1 MRRKK
6 RTGILTFLVFLIFVF
21 SMVVWASDG
30 IEEERMDTE
39 DTETERVIQESES
52 RESQIQEESECIASE
67 AFTENDVETETGI
80 EDSYVYDG
88 EVFSEVNEYS
98 ARAVTKGKIDYTYW
112 AIHQGAGFGNILE
125 DGRDL
130 DHIGCIMLK
139 VGNTWKTAY
148 CVHHNA
154 DLKGGHEY
162 ADTASYL
169 TDSNKKRLTGLA
181 LYYGF
186 RFSGWNPDKKTV
198 PGDSDKGKYTAT
210 QVMIW
215 MIERGWY
222 TYDANT
228 YAFQLNTKAIN
239 AAKKICDKSDQSPA
253 GSSYD
258 YFKTIYSKMQTFGT
272 VPSFTYRSENSA
284 QVRNM
289 GYDFQTNQYVLKLTD
304 TNNVLSMYDVSEV
317 PNGVTAQ
324 KTGNTLNLYSSV
336 PITSAGVIK
345 LSKKAFKAEN
355 AVTVW
360 SDQTISGYQQI
371 GTYKEPETADLN
383 TYLKIT
389 AQSVTM
395 TAEKVWND
403 SDNIYGKRPSELMV
417 DLYRGQS
424 KGDKAVLVKTIILN
438 AENEWQFTVSDLP
451 QKDSAGGHIYYMFT
465 EREAAGYTAETAE
478 SAAGTRHWKFTFT
491 NTLNIGHLQL
501 LKKSSDEALTGG
513 NPCYTLLNAEYGVYT
528 DRNCTN
534 SVGDLITDESGWS
547 NTLTS
552 LAAGTY
558 YVKERKKPSGYRTD
572 ETVHEVMI
580 NKGETT
586 VITLTDEPITSWGQ
600 FRIEK
605 SASDGAAVSDTIP
618 LTGAEFT
625 IDYYGEAGVT
635 KENISDKVPLKTWVV
650 AVKKTFDGQNTLY
663 KAELE
668 DTYLIAEKSDELF
681 RDRMGRVVLP
691 LGTIA
696 IRETKAAEGYL
707 LHGYVDDADGR
718 RLNNYPG
725 ESVIINLADDGESA
739 SFWGEDGLKY
749 SNPVLRVTNE
759 LHKCSIQ
766 IMKSSADA
774 KPLENVIFG
783 LYDERRQKI
792 MESQTSQDGRI
803 IFSGLLPGKY
813 WLKEE
818 KTGNGQQL
826 LKEPME
832 IVLPMVL
839 TEQDVEKLKIDKSQL
854 VYDENQQV
862 FKMYDRIFE
871 ISNSGN
877 LVLPMTGGDGLGLS
891 DILFLAAALLLMI
904 GVCLFVYR
912 KGKTTAQ

>member
-30 IEEERMDTE
+30 IEGERMDTE

-52 RESQIQEESECIASE
+52 RESQIQEESEGIAGE

-88 EVFSEVNEYS
+88 EIFSEVNEYS

-130 DHIGCIMLK
+130 DHVGCIMLK

-239 AAKKICDKSDQSPA
+239 AAKKICDKSDQSPV

-258 YFKTIYSKMQTFGT
+258 YFKTIYSKMQTFGA

-336 PITSAGVIK
+336 PITSADVIK
-345 LSKKAFKAEN
+345 LSKKSFKAET

-424 KGDKAVLVKTIILN
+424 KGDKAVLVKTVILN

-465 EREAAGYTAETAE
+465 EREAAGYTAETTE
-478 SAAGTRHWKFTFT
+478 STAGTRHWKFTFT
-491 NTLNIGHLQL
+491 NTLNSGHLQL

-534 SVGDLITDESGWS
+534 SVGDLITGESGWS

-552 LAAGTY
+552 LATGTY

-572 ETVHEVMI
+572 DAVHEVVI
-580 NKGETT
+580 NEGETT

-605 SASDGAAVSDTIP
+605 SAPDGASVSDTIP

-625 IDYYGEAGVT
+625 IDYYGETGVT

-650 AVKKTFDGQNTLY
+650 AVKKTFDGQNTSY

-681 RDRMGRVVLP
+681 RDRTGKAVLP

-707 LHGYVDDADGR
+707 LQGYVDDADGR

-725 ESVIINLADDGESA
+725 ESVIINLADRSEEHTSEVHR
-739 SFWGEDGLKY
+739 FW
-749 SNPVLRVTNE
+749 
-759 LHKCSIQ
+759 
-766 IMKSSADA
+766 
-774 KPLENVIFG
+774 
-783 LYDERRQKI
+783 
-792 MESQTSQDGRI
+792 
-803 IFSGLLPGKY
+803 
-813 WLKEE
+813 E
-818 KTGNGQQL
+818 KT
-826 LKEPME
+826 
-832 IVLPMVL
+832 
-839 TEQDVEKLKIDKSQL
+839 D
-854 VYDENQQV
+854 
-862 FKMYDRIFE
+862 
-871 ISNSGN
+871 
-877 LVLPMTGGDGLGLS
+877 
-891 DILFLAAALLLMI
+891 
-904 GVCLFVYR
+904 
-912 KGKTTAQ
+912 

>member
-30 IEEERMDTE
+30 IEGERMDTE
-39 DTETERVIQESES
+39 DTETERVIRESED
-52 RESQIQEESECIASE
+52 RESQIQEEFEGIAGE
-67 AFTENDVETETGI
+67 TFTENDVETETGI

-130 DHIGCIMLK
+130 DHVGCIMLK

-239 AAKKICDKSDQSPA
+239 AAKKICDKSDQSPV

-324 KTGNTLNLYSSV
+324 KTGNTLNLYSSI

-345 LSKKAFKAEN
+345 LSKKSFKAEN

-424 KGDKAVLVKTIILN
+424 KGDKAVLVKTVILN

-465 EREAAGYTAETAE
+465 ERETAGYTAETTE
-478 SAAGTRHWKFTFT
+478 STAGTRHWKFTFT
-491 NTLNIGHLQL
+491 NTLNSGHLQL

-534 SVGDLITDESGWS
+534 SVGDLITGESGWS

-572 ETVHEVMI
+572 DAVHEVMI
-580 NKGETT
+580 NEGETT
-586 VITLTDEPITSWGQ
+586 VITLTDEPIISWGQ

-605 SASDGAAVSDTIP
+605 SALDGASVSDTIP

-625 IDYYGEAGVT
+625 IDYYRETGVT

-650 AVKKTFDGQNTLY
+650 AVKKTFDGQNTSY

-681 RDRMGRVVLP
+681 RDRMGKAVLP

-707 LHGYVDDADGR
+707 LQGYVDDADGR

-739 SFWGEDGLKY
+739 SFLGEDGLKY
-749 SNPVLRVTNE
+749 SNPVFRVTNE

-766 IMKSSADA
+766 IMKSSADG

-783 LYDERRQKI
+783 LYDESRQKI
-792 MESQTSQDGRI
+792 LESQTSQDGRI
-803 IFSGLLPGKY
+803 IFSELLPGKY

-862 FKMYDRIFE
+862 FKLYDRIFE
-871 ISNSGN
+871 ISNAGN
-877 LVLPMTGGDGLGLS
+877 LVLPMTGGDGLVLP
-891 DILFLAAALLLMI
+891 DILFLAAALLLI

-912 KGKTTAQ
+912 KGKTTAR

>member
-30 IEEERMDTE
+30 IEGERMDTE
-39 DTETERVIQESES
+39 DTETERVIRESED
-52 RESQIQEESECIASE
+52 RESQIQEESEGIAGE
-67 AFTENDVETETGI
+67 TFTENDVETETGI

-130 DHIGCIMLK
+130 DHVGCIMLK

-239 AAKKICDKSDQSPA
+239 AAKKICDKSDQSPV

-317 PNGVTAQ
+317 PNGVTAK

-345 LSKKAFKAEN
+345 LSKKSFKAEN

-371 GTYKEPETADLN
+371 GTYKEPETTDMN

-424 KGDKAVLVKTIILN
+424 KGDKAVLVKTVILN

-465 EREAAGYTAETAE
+465 ERETAGYTAETTE
-478 SAAGTRHWKFTFT
+478 STAGTRHWKFTFT
-491 NTLNIGHLQL
+491 NTLNSGHLQL

-534 SVGDLITDESGWS
+534 SVGDLITGESGWS

-572 ETVHEVMI
+572 DAVHEVMI
-580 NKGETT
+580 NEGETT
-586 VITLTDEPITSWGQ
+586 VITLTDEPIISWGQ

-605 SASDGAAVSDTIP
+605 SALDGASVSDTIP

-625 IDYYGEAGVT
+625 IDYYRETGVT

-650 AVKKTFDGQNTLY
+650 AVKKTFDGQNTSY

-681 RDRMGRVVLP
+681 RDRMGKAVLP

-707 LHGYVDDADGR
+707 LQGYVDDADGR

-739 SFWGEDGLKY
+739 SFFGEDGLKY
-749 SNPVLRVTNE
+749 SNPVFRVTNE

-766 IMKSSADA
+766 IMKSSADG

-783 LYDERRQKI
+783 LYDESRQKI
-792 MESQTSQDGRI
+792 LESQTSQDGRI

-862 FKMYDRIFE
+862 FKLYDRIFE
-871 ISNSGN
+871 ISNAGN
-877 LVLPMTGGDGLGLS
+877 LVLPMTGGDGLVLP
-891 DILFLAAALLLMI
+891 DILFLAAALLLI

-912 KGKTTAQ
+912 KGKTTAR

>member
-30 IEEERMDTE
+30 IEGERMDTE

-52 RESQIQEESECIASE
+52 RESQIQEESESIAGE
-67 AFTENDVETETGI
+67 AFMENDVETETGI

-130 DHIGCIMLK
+130 DHVGCIMLK

-403 SDNIYGKRPSELMV
+403 SDNIYGKRPSELVV

-424 KGDKAVLVKTIILN
+424 KGDKAALVKTVILN
-438 AENEWQFTVSDLP
+438 AENAWQFTVSDLP

-465 EREAAGYTAETAE
+465 ERETAGYTAETAE

-605 SASDGAAVSDTIP
+605 SASDGASVSDIIP
-618 LTGAEFT
+618 LIGAEFT
-625 IDYYGEAGVT
+625 IDYYGETGVT

-681 RDRMGRVVLP
+681 RDRMGKVVLP

-707 LHGYVDDADGR
+707 LQGYVDDADGR

-766 IMKSSADA
+766 IMKSSAEA

>member
-30 IEEERMDTE
+30 IEGERMDTE
-39 DTETERVIQESES
+39 DTETERVIQESEG
-52 RESQIQEESECIASE
+52 RESQIQEESEGIAGE
-67 AFTENDVETETGI
+67 TFTENDVETETGI

-130 DHIGCIMLK
+130 DHVGCIMLK

-239 AAKKICDKSDQSPA
+239 AAKKICDKSDQSPV

-317 PNGVTAQ
+317 PKGVTAQ

-345 LSKKAFKAEN
+345 LSKKSFKAEK

-424 KGDKAVLVKTIILN
+424 KGDKAVLVKTVILN

-465 EREAAGYTAETAE
+465 ERETAGYTAETTE
-478 SAAGTRHWKFTFT
+478 STAGTRHWKFTFT
-491 NTLNIGHLQL
+491 NTLNSGHLQL

-534 SVGDLITDESGWS
+534 SVGDLITGESGWS

-572 ETVHEVMI
+572 DAVHEVMI
-580 NKGETT
+580 NEGETT
-586 VITLTDEPITSWGQ
+586 VITLTDEPIISWGQ

-605 SASDGAAVSDTIP
+605 SALDGASVSDTIP

-625 IDYYGEAGVT
+625 IDYYRETGVT

-650 AVKKTFDGQNTLY
+650 AVKKTFDGQNTSY

-681 RDRMGRVVLP
+681 RDRMGKAVLP

-707 LHGYVDDADGR
+707 LQGYVDDADGR

-739 SFWGEDGLKY
+739 SFLGEDGLKY
-749 SNPVLRVTNE
+749 SNPVFRVTNE

-766 IMKSSADA
+766 IMKSSADG

-783 LYDERRQKI
+783 LYDESRQKI
-792 MESQTSQDGRI
+792 LESQTSQDGRI

-862 FKMYDRIFE
+862 FKLYDRIFE
-871 ISNSGN
+871 ISNAGN
-877 LVLPMTGGDGLGLS
+877 LVLPMTGGDGLVLP
-891 DILFLAAALLLMI
+891 DILFLAAALLLI

-912 KGKTTAQ
+912 KGKTTAR

>member
-30 IEEERMDTE
+30 IEGERMDTE
-39 DTETERVIQESES
+39 DTETERVIRESED
-52 RESQIQEESECIASE
+52 RESQIQEESEGIAGE
-67 AFTENDVETETGI
+67 TFTENDVETETGI

-130 DHIGCIMLK
+130 DHVGCIMLK

-186 RFSGWNPDKKTV
+186 RFSGWNPDKKNV

-239 AAKKICDKSDQSPA
+239 AAKKICDKSDQSPV

-324 KTGNTLNLYSSV
+324 KTGNTLNLYSSI

-345 LSKKAFKAEN
+345 LSKKSFKAEN

-424 KGDKAVLVKTIILN
+424 KGDKAVLVKTVILN

-465 EREAAGYTAETAE
+465 ERETAGYTAETTE
-478 SAAGTRHWKFTFT
+478 STAGTRHWKFTFT
-491 NTLNIGHLQL
+491 NTLNSGHLQL

-534 SVGDLITDESGWS
+534 SVGDLITGESGWS

-572 ETVHEVMI
+572 DAVHEVMI
-580 NKGETT
+580 NEGETT
-586 VITLTDEPITSWGQ
+586 VITLTDEPIISWGQ

-605 SASDGAAVSDTIP
+605 SALDGASVSDTIP

-625 IDYYGEAGVT
+625 IDYYRETGVT

-650 AVKKTFDGQNTLY
+650 AVKKTFDGQNTSY

-681 RDRMGRVVLP
+681 RDRMGKAVLP

-707 LHGYVDDADGR
+707 LQGYVDDADGR

-739 SFWGEDGLKY
+739 SFLGEDGLKY
-749 SNPVLRVTNE
+749 SNPVFRVTNE

-766 IMKSSADA
+766 IMKSSADE

-783 LYDERRQKI
+783 LYDESRQKI
-792 MESQTSQDGRI
+792 LESQTSQDGRI
-803 IFSGLLPGKY
+803 IFSELLPGKY

-862 FKMYDRIFE
+862 FKLYDRIFE
-871 ISNSGN
+871 ISNAGN
-877 LVLPMTGGDGLGLS
+877 LVLPMTGGDGLVLF
-891 DILFLAAALLLMI
+891 DILLLAAALLLLI

-912 KGKTTAQ
+912 KGKTTAR

>member
-30 IEEERMDTE
+30 IEGERMDTE

-52 RESQIQEESECIASE
+52 RESQVQEEAESIAGE
-67 AFTENDVETETGI
+67 AFMESDVETETGI

-130 DHIGCIMLK
+130 DHVGCIMLK

-403 SDNIYGKRPSELMV
+403 SDNIYGKRPSELVV

-424 KGDKAVLVKTIILN
+424 KGDKAALVKTVILN
-438 AENEWQFTVSDLP
+438 AENAWQFTVSDLP

-465 EREAAGYTAETAE
+465 ERETAGYTAETAE

-501 LKKSSDEALTGG
+501 LKKSSDEALTDG

-605 SASDGAAVSDTIP
+605 SASDGASVSDIIP

-625 IDYYGEAGVT
+625 IDYYGETGVT

>member
-30 IEEERMDTE
+30 IEGERMDTE
-39 DTETERVIQESES
+39 DTETERVIRESEG
-52 RESQIQEESECIASE
+52 RESQIQEESEGIAGE
-67 AFTENDVETETGI
+67 TFTETDVETETGI

-130 DHIGCIMLK
+130 DHVGCIMLK

-239 AAKKICDKSDQSPA
+239 AAKKICDKSDQSPV

-424 KGDKAVLVKTIILN
+424 KGDKAVLVKTVILN

-465 EREAAGYTAETAE
+465 ERETAGYTAEITE
-478 SAAGTRHWKFTFT
+478 STAGTRHWKFTFT
-491 NTLNIGHLQL
+491 NTLNRGHLQL

-534 SVGDLITDESGWS
+534 SVGDLITGESGWS

-572 ETVHEVMI
+572 DDVHEVMI
-580 NKGETT
+580 NEGETT
-586 VITLTDEPITSWGQ
+586 VITLTDEPIISWGQ

-605 SASDGAAVSDTIP
+605 SALDGASVSDTIP

-625 IDYYGEAGVT
+625 IDYYRETGVT

-650 AVKKTFDGQNTLY
+650 AVKKTFDGQNTSY

-681 RDRMGRVVLP
+681 RDRMGKAVLP

-707 LHGYVDDADGR
+707 LQGYVDDADGR

-739 SFWGEDGLKY
+739 SFLGEDGLKY
-749 SNPVLRVTNE
+749 SNPVFRVANE

-766 IMKSSADA
+766 IMKSSADG

-783 LYDERRQKI
+783 LYDESRQKI
-792 MESQTSQDGRI
+792 LESQTSQDGRI
-803 IFSGLLPGKY
+803 IFSELLPGKY

-862 FKMYDRIFE
+862 FKLYDRIFE
-871 ISNSGN
+871 ISNAGN
-877 LVLPMTGGDGLGLS
+877 LVLPMTGGDGLVLF
-891 DILFLAAALLLMI
+891 DILLLAAALLLLI

-912 KGKTTAQ
+912 KGKTTAR

>member
-30 IEEERMDTE
+30 IEGERMDTE
-39 DTETERVIQESES
+39 DTETERVIRESEG
-52 RESQIQEESECIASE
+52 RESQIQEESEGIAGE
-67 AFTENDVETETGI
+67 TFTENDVETETGI

-130 DHIGCIMLK
+130 DHVGCIMLK

-198 PGDSDKGKYTAT
+198 PGDSDKGRYTAT

-239 AAKKICDKSDQSPA
+239 AAKKICDKSDQSPV

-272 VPSFTYRSENSA
+272 VPSFAYRSENSA

-345 LSKKAFKAEN
+345 LSKKSFKAEN

-371 GTYKEPETADLN
+371 GTYKEPETTDMN

-424 KGDKAVLVKTIILN
+424 KGDKAVLVKTVILN

-465 EREAAGYTAETAE
+465 ERETAGYTAETTE
-478 SAAGTRHWKFTFT
+478 STAGTRHWKFTFT
-491 NTLNIGHLQL
+491 NTLNSGHLQL

-534 SVGDLITDESGWS
+534 SVGDLITGESGWS

-572 ETVHEVMI
+572 NAVHEVMI
-580 NKGETT
+580 NEGETT
-586 VITLTDEPITSWGQ
+586 VITLTDEPIISWGQ

-605 SASDGAAVSDTIP
+605 SALDGASVSDTIP

-625 IDYYGEAGVT
+625 IDYYRETGVT

-650 AVKKTFDGQNTLY
+650 AVKKTFDGQNTSY

-681 RDRMGRVVLP
+681 RDRMGKAVLP

-707 LHGYVDDADGR
+707 LQGYVDDADGR

-739 SFWGEDGLKY
+739 SFLGEDGLKY
-749 SNPVLRVTNE
+749 SNPVFRVTNE

-766 IMKSSADA
+766 IMKSSADE

-783 LYDERRQKI
+783 LYDESRQKI
-792 MESQTSQDGRI
+792 LESQTSQDGRI
-803 IFSGLLPGKY
+803 IFSELLPGKY

-839 TEQDVEKLKIDKSQL
+839 TEQDVDKLKIDKSQL

-862 FKMYDRIFE
+862 FKLYDRIFE
-871 ISNSGN
+871 ISNAGN
-877 LVLPMTGGDGLGLS
+877 LVLPMTGGDGLVLF
-891 DILFLAAALLLMI
+891 DILLLAAALLLLI

-912 KGKTTAQ
+912 KGKTTAR

>member
-30 IEEERMDTE
+30 IEGERMDTE
-39 DTETERVIQESES
+39 DTETERVIRESED
-52 RESQIQEESECIASE
+52 RESQIQEESEGIAGE
-67 AFTENDVETETGI
+67 TFTENDVETETGI

-130 DHIGCIMLK
+130 DHVGCIMLK

-239 AAKKICDKSDQSPA
+239 AAKKICDKSDQSPV

-345 LSKKAFKAEN
+345 LSKKSFKAEN

-371 GTYKEPETADLN
+371 GTYKEPETTDMN

-424 KGDKAVLVKTIILN
+424 KGDKAVLVKTVILN

-465 EREAAGYTAETAE
+465 ERETAGYTAETTE
-478 SAAGTRHWKFTFT
+478 STAGTRHWKFTFT
-491 NTLNIGHLQL
+491 NTLNSGHLQL

-534 SVGDLITDESGWS
+534 SVGDLITGESGWS

-572 ETVHEVMI
+572 NAVHEVMI
-580 NKGETT
+580 NEGETT
-586 VITLTDEPITSWGQ
+586 VITLTDEPIISWGQ

-605 SASDGAAVSDTIP
+605 SALDGASVSDTIP

-625 IDYYGEAGVT
+625 IDYYRETGVT

-650 AVKKTFDGQNTLY
+650 AVKKTFDGQNTSY

-681 RDRMGRVVLP
+681 RDRMGKAVLP

-707 LHGYVDDADGR
+707 LQGYVDDADGR

-739 SFWGEDGLKY
+739 SFLGEDGLKY
-749 SNPVLRVTNE
+749 SNPVFRVTNE

-766 IMKSSADA
+766 IMKSSADE

-783 LYDERRQKI
+783 LYDESRQKI
-792 MESQTSQDGRI
+792 LESQTSQDGRI
-803 IFSGLLPGKY
+803 IFSELLPGKY

-839 TEQDVEKLKIDKSQL
+839 TEQDVDKLKIDKSQL

-862 FKMYDRIFE
+862 FKLYDRIFE
-871 ISNSGN
+871 ISNAGN
-877 LVLPMTGGDGLGLS
+877 LVLPMTGGDGLVLP
-891 DILFLAAALLLMI
+891 DILFLAAALLLI

-912 KGKTTAQ
+912 KGKTTAR

>member
-30 IEEERMDTE
+30 IEGERMDTE

-52 RESQIQEESECIASE
+52 RESQIQEESESIAGE
-67 AFTENDVETETGI
+67 AFMENDVETETGI

-130 DHIGCIMLK
+130 DHVGCIMLK

-284 QVRNM
+284 LVRNM

-403 SDNIYGKRPSELMV
+403 SDNIYGKRPSELVV

-424 KGDKAVLVKTIILN
+424 KGDKAALVKTVILN
-438 AENEWQFTVSDLP
+438 AENAWQFTVSDLP

-465 EREAAGYTAETAE
+465 ERETAGYTAETAE

-605 SASDGAAVSDTIP
+605 SASDGASVSDIIP

-625 IDYYGEAGVT
+625 IDYYRETGVT

>member
-30 IEEERMDTE
+30 IEGERMDTE

-52 RESQIQEESECIASE
+52 RESQIQEESESIVGE
-67 AFTENDVETETGI
+67 AFIENDVETETGI

-130 DHIGCIMLK
+130 DHVGCIMLK

-239 AAKKICDKSDQSPA
+239 AAKKICDKSDQSPV

-424 KGDKAVLVKTIILN
+424 KGDKAVLVKTVILN

-465 EREAAGYTAETAE
+465 EREAAGYTAETTE
-478 SAAGTRHWKFTFT
+478 STAGTRHWKFTFT
-491 NTLNIGHLQL
+491 NTLNSGHLQL

-534 SVGDLITDESGWS
+534 SVGDLITGESGWS

-580 NKGETT
+580 NEGETT

-605 SASDGAAVSDTIP
+605 SASDGAAVSDISP

-625 IDYYGEAGVT
+625 IDYYGETGVT
-635 KENISDKVPLKTWVV
+635 KENISDKIPLKTWVV

-707 LHGYVDDADGR
+707 LQGYVDDADGR
-718 RLNNYPG
+718 QLNNYPG

>member
-30 IEEERMDTE
+30 IEGERMDTE
-39 DTETERVIQESES
+39 DTETERVIRESED
-52 RESQIQEESECIASE
+52 RESQIQEESEGIAGE
-67 AFTENDVETETGI
+67 TFTENDVETETGI

-130 DHIGCIMLK
+130 DHVGCIMLK

-239 AAKKICDKSDQSPA
+239 AAKKICDKSDQSPV

-345 LSKKAFKAEN
+345 LSKKSFKAEK

-424 KGDKAVLVKTIILN
+424 KGDKAVLEKTVILN

-465 EREAAGYTAETAE
+465 EREAAGYTAETTE
-478 SAAGTRHWKFTFT
+478 STAGTRHWKFTFT
-491 NTLNIGHLQL
+491 NTLNSGHLQL

-534 SVGDLITDESGWS
+534 SVGNLITGESGWS

-572 ETVHEVMI
+572 DAVHEVMI
-580 NKGETT
+580 NEGETT
-586 VITLTDEPITSWGQ
+586 VITLTDEPIISWGQ

-605 SASDGAAVSDTIP
+605 SALDGASVSDTIP

-625 IDYYGEAGVT
+625 IDYYRETGVT

-650 AVKKTFDGQNTLY
+650 AVKKTFDGQNTSY

-681 RDRMGRVVLP
+681 RDRMGKAVLP

-707 LHGYVDDADGR
+707 LQGYVDDADGR

-725 ESVIINLADDGESA
+725 ESVIINLADGGESA
-739 SFWGEDGLKY
+739 SFLGEDGLKY
-749 SNPVLRVTNE
+749 SNPVFRVTNE

-766 IMKSSADA
+766 IMKSSADG

-783 LYDERRQKI
+783 LYDESRQKI
-792 MESQTSQDGRI
+792 LESQTSQDGRI

-862 FKMYDRIFE
+862 FKLYDRIFE
-871 ISNSGN
+871 ISNAGN
-877 LVLPMTGGDGLGLS
+877 LVLPMTGGDGLVLP
-891 DILFLAAALLLMI
+891 DILFLAAALLLI

-912 KGKTTAQ
+912 KGKTTAR

>member
-30 IEEERMDTE
+30 IEGERMDTE
-39 DTETERVIQESES
+39 DTETERVVQESES
-52 RESQIQEESECIASE
+52 RESQIQEESESIAGE
-67 AFTENDVETETGI
+67 AFMENDVETETGI

-130 DHIGCIMLK
+130 DHVGCIMLK

-186 RFSGWNPDKKTV
+186 RFSSWNPDKKTV

-403 SDNIYGKRPSELMV
+403 SDNIYGKRPSELVV

-424 KGDKAVLVKTIILN
+424 KGDKAVLVKTVILN
-438 AENEWQFTVSDLP
+438 AENAWQFTVSDLP

-478 SAAGTRHWKFTFT
+478 STAGTRHWKFTFT
-491 NTLNIGHLQL
+491 NTLNIGRLQL

-513 NPCYTLLNAEYGVYT
+513 NPCYTLLNTEYGVYT

-534 SVGDLITDESGWS
+534 SVGDLITGESGWS

-572 ETVHEVMI
+572 DAVHEVMI
-580 NKGETT
+580 NEGETT
-586 VITLTDEPITSWGQ
+586 VITLTDEPITSCGQ

-605 SASDGAAVSDTIP
+605 SASDGASVSDIIP

-625 IDYYGEAGVT
+625 IDYYGETGVT

>member
-30 IEEERMDTE
+30 IEGERMDTE
-39 DTETERVIQESES
+39 DTETERVIRESEG
-52 RESQIQEESECIASE
+52 RESQIQEESEGIAGE
-67 AFTENDVETETGI
+67 TFTETDVETETGI

-130 DHIGCIMLK
+130 DHVGCIMLK

-239 AAKKICDKSDQSPA
+239 AAKKICDKSDQSPV

-345 LSKKAFKAEN
+345 LSKKSFKAEK

-371 GTYKEPETADLN
+371 GTYKEPETVDLN

-389 AQSVTM
+389 AQPVTM

-424 KGDKAVLVKTIILN
+424 KGDKAVLVKTVILN

-465 EREAAGYTAETAE
+465 EREAAGYTAETTE
-478 SAAGTRHWKFTFT
+478 STAGTRHWKFTFT
-491 NTLNIGHLQL
+491 NTLNSGHLQL

-534 SVGDLITDESGWS
+534 SVGNLITGESGWS

-572 ETVHEVMI
+572 DAVHEVMI
-580 NKGETT
+580 NEGETT
-586 VITLTDEPITSWGQ
+586 VITLTDEPIISWGQ

-605 SASDGAAVSDTIP
+605 SALDGASVSDTIP

-625 IDYYGEAGVT
+625 IDYYRETGVT

-650 AVKKTFDGQNTLY
+650 AVKKTFDGQNTSY

-681 RDRMGRVVLP
+681 RDRMGKAVLP

-707 LHGYVDDADGR
+707 LQGYVDDADGR

-739 SFWGEDGLKY
+739 SFLGEDGLKY
-749 SNPVLRVTNE
+749 SNPVFRVTNE

-766 IMKSSADA
+766 IMKSSADG

-783 LYDERRQKI
+783 LYDESRQKI
-792 MESQTSQDGRI
+792 LESQTSQDGRI

-862 FKMYDRIFE
+862 FKLYDRIFE
-871 ISNSGN
+871 ISNAGN
-877 LVLPMTGGDGLGLS
+877 LVLPMTGGDGLVLF
-891 DILFLAAALLLMI
+891 DILLLAAALLLI

-912 KGKTTAQ
+912 KGKTTAR

>member
-30 IEEERMDTE
+30 IEGERMDTE

-52 RESQIQEESECIASE
+52 RESQIQEESEGIAGE

-88 EVFSEVNEYS
+88 EIFSEVNEYS

-130 DHIGCIMLK
+130 DHVGCIMLK

-239 AAKKICDKSDQSPA
+239 AAKKICDKSDQSPV

-345 LSKKAFKAEN
+345 LSKKSFKAET

-371 GTYKEPETADLN
+371 GTYKEPKTTDLN

-424 KGDKAVLVKTIILN
+424 KGDKAALVKTVILN

-465 EREAAGYTAETAE
+465 EREAAGYTAETTE
-478 SAAGTRHWKFTFT
+478 STAGTRHWKFTFT
-491 NTLNIGHLQL
+491 NTLNSGHLQL

-534 SVGDLITDESGWS
+534 SVGDLITGESGWS

-552 LAAGTY
+552 LATGTY

-572 ETVHEVMI
+572 DAVHEVVI
-580 NKGETT
+580 NEGETT

-605 SASDGAAVSDTIP
+605 SASDGASVSDTIP

-625 IDYYGEAGVT
+625 IDYYGETGVT

-681 RDRMGRVVLP
+681 RDRMGKAVLP

-707 LHGYVDDADGR
+707 LQGYVDDADGR

-739 SFWGEDGLKY
+739 SFLGEDGLKY
-749 SNPVLRVTNE
+749 SNPVFRVTNE

-766 IMKSSADA
+766 IMKSTADE

-783 LYDERRQKI
+783 LYDESRQKI
-792 MESQTSQDGRI
+792 LESQTNQDGRI

-818 KTGNGQQL
+818 KTGNGNQL

-839 TEQDVEKLKIDKSQL
+839 TEQEVEKLKIDKSQL

-862 FKMYDRIFE
+862 FKLYDRIFE
-871 ISNSGN
+871 ISNAGN
-877 LVLPMTGGDGLGLS
+877 LVLPMTGGDGLVLP

-912 KGKTTAQ
+912 RGKITAR

>member
-30 IEEERMDTE
+30 IEGERMDTE
-39 DTETERVIQESES
+39 DTETERVIRESED
-52 RESQIQEESECIASE
+52 RESQIQEESEGIAGE
-67 AFTENDVETETGI
+67 TFTENDVETETGI

-130 DHIGCIMLK
+130 DHVGCIMLK

-239 AAKKICDKSDQSPA
+239 AAKKICDKSDQSPV

-345 LSKKAFKAEN
+345 LSKKSFKAEN

-371 GTYKEPETADLN
+371 GTYKEPETTDMN

-424 KGDKAVLVKTIILN
+424 KGDKAVLVKTVILN

-465 EREAAGYTAETAE
+465 EREAAGYTAETTE
-478 SAAGTRHWKFTFT
+478 STAGTRHWKFTFT

-534 SVGDLITDESGWS
+534 SVGDLITGESGWS

-572 ETVHEVMI
+572 DAVHEVMI
-580 NKGETT
+580 NEGETT
-586 VITLTDEPITSWGQ
+586 VITLTDEPIISWGQ

-605 SASDGAAVSDTIP
+605 SALDGASLSDTIP

-625 IDYYGEAGVT
+625 IDYYRETGVT

-650 AVKKTFDGQNTLY
+650 AVKKTFDGQNTSY

-681 RDRMGRVVLP
+681 RDRMGKAVLP

-707 LHGYVDDADGR
+707 LQGYVDDADGR

-739 SFWGEDGLKY
+739 SFLGEDGLKY
-749 SNPVLRVTNE
+749 SNPVFRVTNE

-766 IMKSSADA
+766 IMKSSADG

-783 LYDERRQKI
+783 LYDESRQKI
-792 MESQTSQDGRI
+792 LKSQTSQDGRI

-862 FKMYDRIFE
+862 FKLYDRIFE
-871 ISNSGN
+871 ISNAGN
-877 LVLPMTGGDGLGLS
+877 LVLPMTGGDGLVLF
-891 DILFLAAALLLMI
+891 DILLLAAALLLLI
-904 GVCLFVYR
+904 GVCLFVYC
-912 KGKTTAQ
+912 KGKTTAR

>member
-30 IEEERMDTE
+30 IEGERMDTE

-52 RESQIQEESECIASE
+52 RESQIQEESEGIAGE
-67 AFTENDVETETGI
+67 TFTENDVETETEI

-130 DHIGCIMLK
+130 DHVGCIMLK

-239 AAKKICDKSDQSPA
+239 AAKKICDKSDQSPV

-289 GYDFQTNQYVLKLTD
+289 GYDFETNQYVLKLTD

-345 LSKKAFKAEN
+345 LSKKSFKAEK

-424 KGDKAVLVKTIILN
+424 KGDKAVLVKTVILN

-465 EREAAGYTAETAE
+465 ERETAGYTAETTE
-478 SAAGTRHWKFTFT
+478 STAGTRHWKFTFT
-491 NTLNIGHLQL
+491 NTLNSGHLQL

-534 SVGDLITDESGWS
+534 SVGDLITGESGWS

-572 ETVHEVMI
+572 DAVHEVMI
-580 NKGETT
+580 NEGETT
-586 VITLTDEPITSWGQ
+586 VITLTDEPIISWGQ

-605 SASDGAAVSDTIP
+605 SALDGASVSDTIP

-625 IDYYGEAGVT
+625 IDYYRETGVT

-650 AVKKTFDGQNTLY
+650 AVKKTSDGQNTSY

-681 RDRMGRVVLP
+681 RDRMGKAVLP

-707 LHGYVDDADGR
+707 LQGYVDDADGR

-725 ESVIINLADDGESA
+725 ESVIINLVDDGESA
-739 SFWGEDGLKY
+739 SFLGEDGLKY
-749 SNPVLRVTNE
+749 SNPVFRVTNE

-766 IMKSSADA
+766 IMKSSADG

-783 LYDERRQKI
+783 LYDESRQKI
-792 MESQTSQDGRI
+792 LESQTSQDGRI
-803 IFSGLLPGKY
+803 IFSELLPGKY

-862 FKMYDRIFE
+862 FKLYDRIFE
-871 ISNSGN
+871 ISNAGN
-877 LVLPMTGGDGLGLS
+877 LVLPMTGGDGLVLF
-891 DILFLAAALLLMI
+891 DILLLAAALLLLI

-912 KGKTTAQ
+912 KGKTTAR

>member
-30 IEEERMDTE
+30 IEGEWMDTE
-39 DTETERVIQESES
+39 DTETERVIRESEG
-52 RESQIQEESECIASE
+52 RESQIQEESEGIAGE
-67 AFTENDVETETGI
+67 TFTETDVETETGI

-130 DHIGCIMLK
+130 DHVGCIMLK

-169 TDSNKKRLTGLA
+169 TDSNKKRLTSLA

-239 AAKKICDKSDQSPA
+239 AAKKICDKSDQSPV

-317 PNGVTAQ
+317 PKGVTAQ

-345 LSKKAFKAEN
+345 LSKKSFKAEK

-424 KGDKAVLVKTIILN
+424 KGDKAVLVKTVILN

-465 EREAAGYTAETAE
+465 EREVAGYTAETTE
-478 SAAGTRHWKFTFT
+478 STAGTRHWKFTFT
-491 NTLNIGHLQL
+491 NTLNSGHLQL

-534 SVGDLITDESGWS
+534 SVGDLITGESGWS

-552 LAAGTY
+552 LAEGTY

-572 ETVHEVMI
+572 DAVHEVMI
-580 NKGETT
+580 NEGETT
-586 VITLTDEPITSWGQ
+586 VITLTDEPIISWGQ

-605 SASDGAAVSDTIP
+605 SALDGASVSDTIP

-625 IDYYGEAGVT
+625 IDYYRETGVT

-650 AVKKTFDGQNTLY
+650 AVKKTFDGQNTSY

-681 RDRMGRVVLP
+681 RDRMGKAVLP

-707 LHGYVDDADGR
+707 LQGYVDDADGR

-725 ESVIINLADDGESA
+725 ESVIINLADEGESA
-739 SFWGEDGLKY
+739 SFFGEDGLKY
-749 SNPVLRVTNE
+749 SNPVFRVTNE

-766 IMKSSADA
+766 IMKSSADE
-774 KPLENVIFG
+774 KPLENVRFG

-792 MESQTSQDGRI
+792 LESQTSQDGRI

-862 FKMYDRIFE
+862 FKLYDRIFE
-871 ISNSGN
+871 ISNAGN
-877 LVLPMTGGDGLGLS
+877 LVLPMTGGDGLVLP
-891 DILFLAAALLLMI
+891 DILFLAAALLLI

-912 KGKTTAQ
+912 KGKTTAR

>member
-30 IEEERMDTE
+30 IEGERMDTE
-39 DTETERVIQESES
+39 DTETESVIRESEG
-52 RESQIQEESECIASE
+52 RESQIQEESEGIAGE
-67 AFTENDVETETGI
+67 TFTENDVETETGI

-130 DHIGCIMLK
+130 DHVGCIMLK

-345 LSKKAFKAEN
+345 LSKKSFKAEN

-371 GTYKEPETADLN
+371 GTYKEPETTDMN

-424 KGDKAVLVKTIILN
+424 KGDKAVLVKTVILN

-465 EREAAGYTAETAE
+465 ERETAGYTAETTE
-478 SAAGTRHWKFTFT
+478 STAGTRHWKFTFT
-491 NTLNIGHLQL
+491 NTLNSGHLQL

-534 SVGDLITDESGWS
+534 SVGDLITGESGWS

-572 ETVHEVMI
+572 DAVHEVMI
-580 NKGETT
+580 NEGETT
-586 VITLTDEPITSWGQ
+586 VITLTDEPIISWGQ

-605 SASDGAAVSDTIP
+605 SALDGASVSDTIP

-625 IDYYGEAGVT
+625 IDYYRETGVT

-650 AVKKTFDGQNTLY
+650 AVKKTFDGQNTSY

-681 RDRMGRVVLP
+681 RDRMGKAVLP

-707 LHGYVDDADGR
+707 LQGYVDDADGR

-739 SFWGEDGLKY
+739 SFLGEDGLKY
-749 SNPVLRVTNE
+749 SNPVFRVTNE

-766 IMKSSADA
+766 IMKSSADE

-783 LYDERRQKI
+783 LYDESRQKI
-792 MESQTSQDGRI
+792 LESQTSQDGRI
-803 IFSGLLPGKY
+803 IFSELLPGKY

-862 FKMYDRIFE
+862 FKLYDRIFE
-871 ISNSGN
+871 ISNAGN
-877 LVLPMTGGDGLGLS
+877 LVLPMTGGDGLVLF
-891 DILFLAAALLLMI
+891 DILLLAAALLLLI

-912 KGKTTAQ
+912 KGKTTAR

>member
-30 IEEERMDTE
+30 IEGERMDTE
-39 DTETERVIQESES
+39 DTETERVIRESEG
-52 RESQIQEESECIASE
+52 RESQIQEESEGIAGE
-67 AFTENDVETETGI
+67 TFTENDVETETGI

-130 DHIGCIMLK
+130 DHVGCIMLK

-239 AAKKICDKSDQSPA
+239 AAKKICDKSDQSPV

-345 LSKKAFKAEN
+345 LSKKSFKAEK

-360 SDQTISGYQQI
+360 SDQIISGYQQI

-424 KGDKAVLVKTIILN
+424 KGDKAVLVKTVILN

-465 EREAAGYTAETAE
+465 ERETAGYTAETTE
-478 SAAGTRHWKFTFT
+478 STAGTRHWKFTFT
-491 NTLNIGHLQL
+491 NTLNSGHLQL

-534 SVGDLITDESGWS
+534 SVGDLITGESGWS

-572 ETVHEVMI
+572 DAVHEVMI
-580 NKGETT
+580 NEGETT
-586 VITLTDEPITSWGQ
+586 VITLTDEPIISWGQ

-605 SASDGAAVSDTIP
+605 SALDGASVSDTIP

-625 IDYYGEAGVT
+625 IDYYRETGVT

-650 AVKKTFDGQNTLY
+650 AVKKTFDGQNTSY

-681 RDRMGRVVLP
+681 RDRMGKAVLP

-707 LHGYVDDADGR
+707 LQGYVDDADGR

-725 ESVIINLADDGESA
+725 ESVIINLADEGESA
-739 SFWGEDGLKY
+739 SFLGEDGLKY
-749 SNPVLRVTNE
+749 SNPVFRVTNE

-766 IMKSSADA
+766 IMKSSADE
-774 KPLENVIFG
+774 KPLENVRFG

-792 MESQTSQDGRI
+792 LESQTSQDGRI

-862 FKMYDRIFE
+862 FKLYDRIFE
-871 ISNSGN
+871 ISNAGN
-877 LVLPMTGGDGLGLS
+877 LVLPMTGGDGLVLP
-891 DILFLAAALLLMI
+891 DILFLAAALLLI

-912 KGKTTAQ
+912 KGKTTAR

>member
-30 IEEERMDTE
+30 IEGERMDTE
-39 DTETERVIQESES
+39 DTETERVIRESED
-52 RESQIQEESECIASE
+52 RESQIQEESEGIAGE
-67 AFTENDVETETGI
+67 TFTENDVETETGI

-130 DHIGCIMLK
+130 DHVGCIMLK

-239 AAKKICDKSDQSPA
+239 AAKKICDKSDQSPV

-317 PNGVTAQ
+317 PKGVTAQ

-345 LSKKAFKAEN
+345 LSKKSFKAEK

-371 GTYKEPETADLN
+371 GTYKEPETAELN

-424 KGDKAVLVKTIILN
+424 KGDKAVLVKTVILN

-465 EREAAGYTAETAE
+465 ERETAGYTAETTE
-478 SAAGTRHWKFTFT
+478 STAGTRHWKFTFT
-491 NTLNIGHLQL
+491 NTLNSGHLQL

-534 SVGDLITDESGWS
+534 SVGDLITGESGWS

-572 ETVHEVMI
+572 DAVHEVMI
-580 NKGETT
+580 NEGETT
-586 VITLTDEPITSWGQ
+586 VITLTDEPIISWGQ

-605 SASDGAAVSDTIP
+605 SALDGASVSDTIP

-625 IDYYGEAGVT
+625 IDYYRETGVT

-650 AVKKTFDGQNTLY
+650 AVKKTFDGQNTSY

-681 RDRMGRVVLP
+681 RDRMGKAVLP

-707 LHGYVDDADGR
+707 LQGYVDDADGR

-739 SFWGEDGLKY
+739 SFLGEDGLKY
-749 SNPVLRVTNE
+749 SNPVFRVTNE

-766 IMKSSADA
+766 IMKSSADG

-783 LYDERRQKI
+783 LYDESRQKI
-792 MESQTSQDGRI
+792 LESQTSQDGRI
-803 IFSGLLPGKY
+803 IFSELLPGKY

-862 FKMYDRIFE
+862 FKLYDRIFE
-871 ISNSGN
+871 ISNAGN
-877 LVLPMTGGDGLGLS
+877 LVLPMTGGDGLALF
-891 DILFLAAALLLMI
+891 DILLLVAALLLI

-912 KGKTTAQ
+912 KGKTTAR

>member
-30 IEEERMDTE
+30 IEGERMDTE

-52 RESQIQEESECIASE
+52 RESQIQEESESIAGE
-67 AFTENDVETETGI
+67 AFMENDVETETGI

-130 DHIGCIMLK
+130 DHVGCIMLK

-403 SDNIYGKRPSELMV
+403 SDNIYGKRPSELVV

-424 KGDKAVLVKTIILN
+424 KGDKAALVKTVILN
-438 AENEWQFTVSDLP
+438 AENAWQFTVSDLP

-605 SASDGAAVSDTIP
+605 SASDGASVSDIIP

-625 IDYYGEAGVT
+625 IDYYGETGVT

-774 KPLENVIFG
+774 KPLENVVFG

>member
-30 IEEERMDTE
+30 IEGERMDTE

-52 RESQIQEESECIASE
+52 RESQIQEESESIAGE
-67 AFTENDVETETGI
+67 AFMENDVETETGI

-130 DHIGCIMLK
+130 DHVGCIMLK

-403 SDNIYGKRPSELMV
+403 SDNIYGKRPSELVV

-424 KGDKAVLVKTIILN
+424 KGDKAALVKTVILN
-438 AENEWQFTVSDLP
+438 AENAWQFTVSDLP

-465 EREAAGYTAETAE
+465 ERETAGYTAETAE

-605 SASDGAAVSDTIP
+605 SASDGASVSDIIP

-625 IDYYGEAGVT
+625 IDYYGETGVT

-681 RDRMGRVVLP
+681 RDRMGKVVLP

-707 LHGYVDDADGR
+707 LQGYVDDADGR